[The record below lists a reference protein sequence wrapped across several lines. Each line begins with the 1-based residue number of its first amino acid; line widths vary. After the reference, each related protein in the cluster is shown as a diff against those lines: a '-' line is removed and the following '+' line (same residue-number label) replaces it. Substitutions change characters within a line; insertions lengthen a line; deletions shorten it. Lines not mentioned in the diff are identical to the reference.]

1 VRAERRRKDFMWAD
15 VVVVVVVIV
24 VLSLQVQAAGYISFS
39 PPTVSA

>member
-15 VVVVVVVIV
+15 VVVVVVIV

>member
-15 VVVVVVVIV
+15 VVVVVVIV

-39 PPTVSA
+39 PSTVSA